1 MFSAQAAAVAAAA
14 LAFGLLMK
22 RPRKKT
28 VVVMG
33 ATTDIGAAVVRA
45 LRKDGRFRIHAVI
58 TDPAMYDIKVP
69 GCAKCVAANRHDPFS
84 LNRAMIGADFAFLA
98 VDSEGLE
105 PDQYATLAKKL
116 ADAARGADLEHCVWY
131 SMEGPDAL
139 NGVPP
144 LPNTQPTCI
153 HPGMEKHAACLVF
166 GSNHTSLC
174 FAGVPKTGLP
184 QLEAEVSAAR
194 YARSTGMRMTVV
206 AGSLPFEAILCHA
219 KLTLD
224 KRAHLVTLPLG
235 GVPVPSIAMES
246 VGKCVAVILG
256 APILYATRTLTLAT
270 EKHTMREYCDILSKV
285 TGKHFAYNE
294 VGNDVFSMV
303 AGNEPLGS
311 LCAAITDRN
320 KPHCLARATGTAAK
334 LSPDLVSFE
343 KWAKQAISPRDAA
356 WAQDM

>member
-139 NGVPP
+139 N
-144 LPNTQPTCI
+144 
-153 HPGMEKHAACLVF
+153 
-166 GSNHTSLC
+166 
-174 FAGVPKTGLP
+174 GVPKTGLP